1 MYIANKALGA
11 DTATQEVA
19 FNGTSVPFV
28 MTKPQAAKYLQVSER
43 TIDNL
48 RSARVLP
55 YCRVGGSVRFRRTDL
70 DNYLLSTNSHR
81 KVLAA

>member
-1 MYIANKALGA
+1 MVHNNKALVA
-11 DTATQEVA
+11 ETAAQGVV
-19 FNGTSVPFV
+19 FNGAYVPFV
-28 MTKPQAAKYLQVSER
+28 LTKPQAAEYLQVSER

-55 YCRVGGSVRFRRTDL
+55 YCRVGGSVRFRRSDL